1 MNVLSLYQLNFMH
14 ALKWF
19 GLGME
24 GIAAGE

>member
-1 MNVLSLYQLNFMH
+1 MNLLSRYQQSFMH

-24 GIAAGE
+24 GITEWE

>member
-1 MNVLSLYQLNFMH
+1 MNSLRLYQQSFMC

-24 GIAAGE
+24 GIVEWE